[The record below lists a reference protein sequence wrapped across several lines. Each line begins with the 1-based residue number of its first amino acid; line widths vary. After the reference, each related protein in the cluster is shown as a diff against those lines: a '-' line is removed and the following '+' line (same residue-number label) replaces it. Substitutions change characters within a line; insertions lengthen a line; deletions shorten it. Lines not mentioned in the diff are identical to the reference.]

1 MLVSHELRTKARE
14 EFVDIT
20 RTVEE
25 DVRSSGLKEGLCVV
39 YVPHTTAAVTI
50 NEDADPSVKEDILRQ
65 LKVLAP
71 CDGDY
76 SHGEGNSDAH
86 IKSSLLASS
95 TGRGTGAF
103 MFY

>member
-65 LKVLAP
+65 LMLSGP
-71 CDGDY
+71 LDLCLLG
-76 SHGEGNSDAH
+76 SIIGTNNST
-86 IKSSLLASS
+86 IYWSL
-95 TGRGTGAF
+95 
-103 MFY
+103 